1 MQYNNYEKARTEWDF
16 EDIIDEKDT
25 DFVEQCELCNQVGLK
40 SNYIISN
47 SLTSKKLK
55 VGSSCIRRFIL
66 LRGTTSQEESNA
78 LFDYKKKQLL
88 NAKKIQA
95 VLHEVLSD
103 LPSTSAVVKFKSAS
117 KDILG
122 TLDNKQIEPSKWKQ
136 YINLLFGKYNPK
148 KEVLDRVR
156 MVLFGKVKTRK
167 QKFDTGEEA
176 GRWANTMK
184 VKKRVT
190 TTLSDSEAYHS
201 KIG

>member
-1 MQYNNYEKARTEWDF
+1 M
-16 EDIIDEKDT
+16 
-25 DFVEQCELCNQVGLK
+25 
-40 SNYIISN
+40 
-47 SLTSKKLK
+47 
-55 VGSSCIRRFIL
+55 
-66 LRGTTSQEESNA
+66 
-78 LFDYKKKQLL
+78 
-88 NAKKIQA
+88 
-95 VLHEVLSD
+95 SD